1 MKIKP
6 NRSPG
11 GVVVELGPNECK
23 LPGVAAEPDL
33 AASTAL
39 RLKRI
44 LVPIDFSPC
53 SKKALR
59 YAVAFAKQ
67 FDAKISL
74 IYVEQVCYL
83 APEMGPVDLGTV
95 EGRAREEAAEELS
108 ALAAKEVPTGVA
120 VDVFVRQGHPPTEV
134 ISAASELNADLI
146 IISTHG
152 YTGFKHVW
160 FGSSTET
167 LVRHARCPI
176 LVVREGE
183 HEFLS

>member
-11 GVVVELGPNECK
+11 GVVVELGPNERK
-23 LPGVAAEPDL
+23 MPGVAAKSGL
-33 AASTAL
+33 ATAAAM

-53 SKKALR
+53 SRKALQ

-74 IYVEQVCYL
+74 IYVEQACYL
-83 APEMGPVDLGTV
+83 APEMGPVDLGPA
-95 EGRAREEAAEELS
+95 ESQAREGATEELS
-108 ALAAKEVPTGVA
+108 ALAAKEVPSGVA

-134 ISAASELNADLI
+134 INAASELDADLI

-152 YTGFKHVW
+152 YTGLKHVW
-160 FGSSTET
+160 YGSSTET
-167 LVRHARCPI
+167 VVRHARCPV